1 MLHVFHSGCTSL
13 RAHQQCSGVPFCP
26 HPRQR
31 FLDVD
36 LLILPGVRW
45 YLIVVLICV
54 PLMISEY
61 FDTWKREFLI
71 HPFENKVYITY
82 IENHAQILIQ
92 LKIYNKIKICA
103 HLRSHKLSEDT
114 NTTNRRKTSLSSSP
128 KYYPSLLP
136 SQYSPPAHQYCLLTP
151 YMQPVSELCR
161 NASLHSM
168 VCLWESSMLLSV
180 RAVH

>member
-1 MLHVFHSGCTSL
+1 M
-13 RAHQQCSGVPFCP
+13 A
-26 HPRQR
+26 
-31 FLDVD
+31 
-36 LLILPGVRW
+36 ILTGMRW

-103 HLRSHKLSEDT
+103 HLQSHKLSEDT

-136 SQYSPPAHQYCLLTP
+136 GQYSPPAYQYCLLTP
-151 YMQPVSELCR
+151 YMRPVSELCR

-168 VCLWESSMLLSV
+168 VCESHLCCCLSEQFIKLHQCFMSIWTCHDVLSFPLPVNVGGFSPDSLLSL
-180 RAVH
+180 